1 MPNVVTENRSDADA
15 AFVWEALKDIES
27 FPSYMDVVRDI
38 KIDEWSGE
46 RRVSSW
52 SVMLKGSILEWQEEE
67 LIDEA
72 TRTITFRQLEGD
84 LAYFNGHWAV
94 GEQDGLTVLRLEVD
108 FDIGIPL
115 LAEMLNPVAAL
126 ALEDNSTAILEHLQ
140 QRARR

>member
-38 KIDEWSGE
+38 KIDEWSAE

-84 LAYFNGHWAV
+84 LAYFNGSWAV